1 MQGSLATSMFSRV
14 LFPPPEERT
23 EIEELN
29 LRRSLRYSLRP
40 DQRILED
47 QDLVIF
53 DFETT
58 GLDYERD
65 RIIEFAALRVRGGE
79 IVGEHWSLCSSPVIL
94 SEQIQKLTGITP
106 EMIEGKPDFQ
116 EELPSFLSFI
126 ENSVLVAHNADFD
139 IGFLKSA
146 CNRMGLDFE
155 WPCICTLKLAREL
168 LPDLERKNLDTLAE
182 HYGLTFEARH
192 RSIGDAKVTLA
203 VLNQMIENE
212 GSTLRTWKD
221 FQPFKSQ

>member
-40 DQRILED
+40 DQKILED

-79 IVGEHWSLCSSPVIL
+79 IVGEHWSLCSSTVIL

-106 EMIEGKPDFQ
+106 EMIEGKPDFHQ
-116 EELPSFLSFI
+116 ELPGFLSFI

>member
-1 MQGSLATSMFSRV
+1 MMQGSLATSMFSRV
-14 LFPPPEERT
+14 LFPQPEERT
-23 EIEELN
+23 ETENLN

-40 DQRILED
+40 DQKILGD

-58 GLDYERD
+58 GLDYDRD
-65 RIIEFAALRVRGGE
+65 RIIEFGAIKVRGGE
-79 IVGEHWSLCSSPVIL
+79 VVKEYWSLCSTSVL
-94 SEQIQKLTGITP
+94 VSEQIQKMTGITP
-106 EMIEGKPDFQ
+106 EMLESKPDFN
-116 EELPSFLSFI
+116 ECLPDFLAFM

-139 IGFLKSA
+139 MSFLKSA
-146 CNRMGLDFE
+146 CHRMGIDLE

-203 VLNQMIENE
+203 VLHQMIENE
-212 GSTLRTWKD
+212 GSYLRTWKE
-221 FQPFKSQ
+221 FQPFKA